1 MERGTLAVS
10 LGSMFFGRYEHA
22 LDLKGRVILPAK
34 MRVHFSRPGYLTSH
48 LEGCLAL
55 WTADEF
61 EHEVEFRQSQ
71 SENDSVS
78 RNVVREWASAVFEV
92 EVDRQGRM
100 PIPPNLRT
108 FAGFDQEVLIIG
120 MINRVELWSP
130 QRWSAKD
137 LGDASASAIPVG
149 D

>member
-1 MERGTLAVS
+1 LS
-10 LGSMFFGRYEHA
+10 LGSRFFGRYEHA

-34 MRVHFSRPGYLTSH
+34 LRVHFSRPGYLTSH

-61 EHEVEFRQSQ
+61 EHEVEIRQAQ
-71 SENDSVS
+71 SDADPIS
-78 RNVVREWASAVFEV
+78 RNIVREWASAVSEV

-100 PIPPNLRT
+100 PIPGNLRAV
-108 FAGFDQEVLIIG
+108 AGLEHEVLIIG
-120 MINRVELWSP
+120 MLNRVEIWSP
-130 QRWSAKD
+130 ERWSAKD
-137 LGDASASAIPVG
+137 LGDEVASAIPAG